1 MDQNLSKD
9 QIRLDIPYHE
19 IKSTGQKD
27 RKCVIERP
35 LENSKILIKD
45 HLTLRRNS
53 AMSTFTRKSF
63 EN

>member
-45 HLTLRRNS
+45 HLTLR
-53 AMSTFTRKSF
+53 T
-63 EN
+63 